1 MDGIYQAWQTGLLWV
16 CLCALGAM
24 AAWLFLAKVAAPAW
38 DAVRRWWSLPCIQ
51 RVIVGVCVIGLSYYG
66 ATKQAWHVGYDGG
79 IKAGATANV
88 VTNDTVSIHW
98 QRDTSGGVYVPETA
112 TVYIDYR
119 PNTETN
125 AEWGTL
131 AQTTVGAWGWSGTVE
146 NATNYDYNVWAYYIP
161 PEPVHTNGVL
171 TYKTHFDRR
180 GEYVLPLRAR
190 VEVNGVAIVTP
201 AAKRRDAVPT
211 ARDYVQDG
219 LIAMWDGIENAGWG
233 THDPN
238 ATVWKDLV
246 GNYDGTVG
254 ANVVVMDNC
263 MSFNGTK
270 GEANAV
276 KVGKV
281 TFGSPQFV
289 TFEAVF
295 IKDHDAEVSAYN
307 EAVFGQTESRT
318 SMVTMF
324 VKSRLSVQYV
334 KLGTSTTLGINYG
347 SAPFG
352 LREMMSASF
361 RYASDKIQL
370 FKDGVVVASQSNDS
384 TPIDMS
390 STSYNFYIGG
400 DAYNPEEYTLLGR
413 VFNLRIYNRA
423 LTAEEIAYNY
433 NVDKERFN
441 LP

>member
-1 MDGIYQAWQTGLLWV
+1 MDGIYQAWQTGLLRV

-24 AAWLFLAKVAAPAW
+24 AALLFLAKVAAPAW
-38 DAVRRWWSLPCIQ
+38 DAVRRWLSLPCIQ
-51 RVIVGVCVIGLSYYG
+51 RVIVGVCVVGLSYYG
-66 ATKQAWHVGYDGG
+66 ATKQGWHVGYDGG

-112 TVYIDYR
+112 TVYIDAIEHGGS
-119 PNTETN
+119 NVVN
-125 AEWGTL
+125 I

-161 PEPVHTNGVL
+161 PEPVHTNGVW
-171 TYKTHFDRR
+171 TYKTHFDRN
-180 GEYVLPLRAR
+180 GEYALPLRAR
-190 VEVNGVAIVTP
+190 VEVNGVAIATP
-201 AAKRRDAVPT
+201 AEKRKDAVPT

-233 THDPN
+233 AHNPS
-238 ATVWKDLV
+238 ATVWKDLT
-246 GNYDGTVG
+246 GSYDGTVG
-254 ANVVVMDNC
+254 KNVVVMDNC
-263 MSFNGTK
+263 MSFNGAK

-295 IKDHDAEVSAYN
+295 IKDHDEEVSIYT
-307 EAVFGQTESRT
+307 EAVFGQTEART

-324 VKSRLSVQYV
+324 VKSRMHVQYK
-334 KLGTSTTLGINYG
+334 KLGDSIISSIGYG

-352 LREMMSASF
+352 MREMMSASF
-361 RYASDKIQL
+361 RYASDEIQL
-370 FKDGVVVASQSNDS
+370 FKDGVVVNSQLNDS

-413 VFNLRIYNRA
+413 VFNLRIYSRA
-423 LTAEEIAYNY
+423 LTAAEIAHNY
-433 NVDKERFN
+433 KIDKERFN